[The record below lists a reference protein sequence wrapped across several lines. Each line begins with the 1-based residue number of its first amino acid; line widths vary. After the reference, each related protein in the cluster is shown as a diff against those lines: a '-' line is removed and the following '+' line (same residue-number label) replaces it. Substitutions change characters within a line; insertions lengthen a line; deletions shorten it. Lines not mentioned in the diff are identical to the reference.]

1 MVLHPRAAIYDE
13 FAQAPNSDLL
23 NSLRTSMGK
32 RSEALGIIIS
42 TQAANDQHPLSQLVD
57 DAALGEDPSVYLQL
71 AAAPVDADIFDE
83 KTWFACNE
91 ALGKYLDL
99 SEFRAQAGQA
109 KRLPSLRA
117 KFENLRLNKRIDA
130 NLQYISDADWMQCAA
145 PPEIKELTGKPV
157 LRRIRS
163 FADN

>member
-1 MVLHPRAAIYDE
+1 MVPVRSTKVCPRMTSALMVLRPRAGSIDE

-71 AAAPVDADIFDE
+71 AAAPIDADIFDE

-91 ALGKYLDL
+91 ALGKYSG
-99 SEFRAQAGQA
+99 SERIP
-109 KRLPSLRA
+109 RPSR
-117 KFENLRLNKRIDA
+117 
-130 NLQYISDADWMQCAA
+130 
-145 PPEIKELTGKPV
+145 TGKAAAE
-157 LRRIRS
+157 LARQI
-163 FADN
+163 